1 MIRIAL
7 FVLAVSAVSVKAQT
21 APTPEQLDCTGD
33 RSNSPECVNQL
44 AEAAAAAEDVGVTGF
59 VPLVAPAIGA
69 AAAALGLTAAAGGG
83 STPSTTSTVSTN

>member
-7 FVLAVSAVSVKAQT
+7 VVLVVSAAGANAQT
-21 APTPEQLDCTGD
+21 APTSGQLDCTGD
-33 RSNSPECVNQL
+33 RSNSPECLNQL
-44 AEAAAAAEDVGVTGF
+44 AKAATVAEEEGVTGF

-69 AAAALGLTAAAGGG
+69 AAAALGLSAAAGGG